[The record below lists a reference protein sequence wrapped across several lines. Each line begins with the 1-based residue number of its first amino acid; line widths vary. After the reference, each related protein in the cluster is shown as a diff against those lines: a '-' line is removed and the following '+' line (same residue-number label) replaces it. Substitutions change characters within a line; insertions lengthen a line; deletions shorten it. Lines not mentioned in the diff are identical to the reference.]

1 MSKPTVTRFRV
12 AAGAIVLF
20 VGNDADGGG
29 AQAQI
34 FELSADTDIILR
46 LACEER
52 QFDAVITGGFDLC
65 EQWKMLVGDLARPQK
80 HVEAQKHFSPLFN
93 AGC

>member
-1 MSKPTVTRFRV
+1 MSKPAVTRFRV

-20 VGNDADGGG
+20 VRNDADGGG